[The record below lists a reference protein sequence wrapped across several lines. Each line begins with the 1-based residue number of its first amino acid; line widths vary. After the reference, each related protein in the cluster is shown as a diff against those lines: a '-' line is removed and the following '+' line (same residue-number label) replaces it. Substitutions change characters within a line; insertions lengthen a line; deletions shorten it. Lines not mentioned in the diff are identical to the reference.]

1 MMRLHHVAIWVS
13 DLDGAAAF
21 WTDYFGAS
29 ISELYESRRQKGF
42 RSRFARLGD
51 DLQIELMSKPGLSAA
66 GEHIGW
72 AHIALSVGG
81 ETAVDRVATQFARD
95 GRLLRCR
102 HAGRRLGLGSD
113 RSARYQGLQ
122 HEPSEHS
129 REPDT
134 P

>member
-95 GRLLRCR
+95 GRLL
-102 HAGRRLGLGSD
+102 LGPRTTGDGFYEAVVLG
-113 RSARYQGLQ
+113 
-122 HEPSEHS
+122 
-129 REPDT
+129 PDDLHIEIT
-134 P
+134 A